1 MPTLRSPTR
10 PRGDVPTSS
19 MADIA
24 FLLLV
29 FFLVTTVFPKDQG
42 LGMTLPHMDE
52 KVPAENV
59 LEFTVHADGGV
70 SVRHGDS
77 PNEWR
82 VGADEVGRTWR
93 DAFAANR
100 RLIASLRSEPE
111 TSYGRMMVV
120 LDRLHVAGAERIALG
135 MAGR

>member
-10 PRGDVPTSS
+10 PREDVPTSS

-24 FLLLV
+24 FLLLI

-42 LGMTLPHMDE
+42 LGMTLPQE
-52 KVPAENV
+52 EREVAAANV

-70 SVRHGDS
+70 SIRHGDS
-77 PNEWR
+77 PNQWR
-82 VGADEVGRTWR
+82 VLPDQVGRTWR
-93 DAFAANR
+93 DAVAANP
-100 RLIASLRSEPE
+100 RLIASLRSDPE
-111 TSYGRMMVV
+111 TSYGRMMAV
-120 LDRLHVAGAERIALG
+120 LDRLHLAGAERIALG

>member
-1 MPTLRSPTR
+1 
-10 PRGDVPTSS
+10 

-24 FLLLV
+24 FLLLI

-42 LGMTLPHMDE
+42 LGMTLPQEDRD
-52 KVPAENV
+52 VAASNV
-59 LEFTVHADGGV
+59 LELTVHPDGSV

-77 PNEWR
+77 PNQWS
-82 VGADEVGRTWR
+82 VGPDQVGRTWR
-93 DAFAANR
+93 DAVAGNH
-100 RLIASLRSEPE
+100 RLIASLRSDPE
-111 TSYGRMMVV
+111 TSYGRMMAV